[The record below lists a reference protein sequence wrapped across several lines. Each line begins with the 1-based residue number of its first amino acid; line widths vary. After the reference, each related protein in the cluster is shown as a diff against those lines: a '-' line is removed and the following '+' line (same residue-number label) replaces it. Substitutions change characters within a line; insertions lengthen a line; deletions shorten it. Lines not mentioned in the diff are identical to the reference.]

1 MEKGHYKYPKIYRL
15 GSEEVQEILEYP
27 EDPICVEEKVDGG
40 NGMFWLDDG
49 VLYEGSRNR
58 NLTSDKDEKTF
69 RAQRAFLREALK
81 DKEINPE
88 FIYFIEYMSKHTI
101 KYTKAP
107 PVLGL
112 DIRTKHSA
120 QCEGCGLFISRRQK
134 EQEFNRLGIETV
146 PMVWEGKAKDLKK
159 QEIKDL
165 VPRSKYYDGPAEG
178 IVLKSYNRKSRYGNY
193 QLFAKVV
200 TAEFKEVNKAVFGGV
215 KQEQTQTSKIVE
227 QYLPDARIIKTINK
241 LIQEDGNEK
250 DMTLMKVLPNA
261 VIDDLLKEE
270 IVDISHNYNTI
281 DFKELRKLTSHLCA
295 RVLNGWLMK

>member
-69 RAQRAFLREALK
+69 RAQRAFLR
-81 DKEINPE
+81 
-88 FIYFIEYMSKHTI
+88 
-101 KYTKAP
+101 
-107 PVLGL
+107 
-112 DIRTKHSA
+112 IRAKHSA

-261 VIDDLLKEE
+261 VINDLLKEE